1 MIAEDRVIK
10 LAKAKVSELGGFLV
24 SVKVSAQNH
33 IHVFVDKTE
42 GISINECLQIS
53 RFIEEE
59 LDREVEDFQLSV
71 SSPGL
76 SKAFVVEEQYL
87 KNIGKEVVVKL
98 TDGKKIKGRLVAFD
112 GDIILE
118 TTNKLKNKKQLKIQE
133 EIISSAE
140 IKETKLIVK
149 F

>member
-24 SVKVSAQNH
+24 TVKVSAQND
-33 IHVFVDKTE
+33 IQVFVDKTE
-42 GISINECLQIS
+42 GISISECLQIS

-59 LDREVEDFQLSV
+59 LDREVEDFQLLV

-87 KNIGKEVVVKL
+87 KNIGREVVVKL
-98 TDGKKIKGRLVAFD
+98 TDGKKIKGRLAAFD
-112 GDIILE
+112 GDITLE
-118 TTNKLKNKKQLKIQE
+118 TTNKLKNKKQLKIQQ
-133 EIISSAE
+133 EIISSSE

>member
-24 SVKVSAQNH
+24 SVKLSVQND
-33 IHVFVDKTE
+33 IHVFVDKKE

-59 LDREVEDFQLSV
+59 LDREVEDFHLSV

-76 SKAFVVEEQYL
+76 RKAFLVEEQYL
-87 KNIGKEVVVKL
+87 KNIGREVVVKL
-98 TDGKKIKGRLVAFD
+98 TDGKKIKGRLLAYD
-112 GDIILE
+112 GDITLE